1 MIRRPPRSTLFP
13 YTTLFRSFSQYLLR
27 GERTMLVDTGVTGT
41 PGEVIL
47 PYLDSVGLDPADL
60 DFVLN
65 THADVD
71 HFGGNAVVRGAA
83 QRAVLCA
90 HAADVPWIESR
101 GRILHERY
109 GWYATHDVDYAPD
122 TKHWLGGALGPDV
135 PVDLHLAGGENFR
148 LGPGLSV

>member
-27 GERTMLVDTGVTGT
+27 GERTMLVDTGVTET
-41 PGEVIL
+41 PGRVIL

-71 HFGGNAVVRGAA
+71 HFGGNAEIRGAA
-83 QRAVLCA
+83 PGAVFCA
-90 HAADVPWIESR
+90 HGADVAWKI
-101 GRILHERY
+101 GRAH
-109 GWYATHDVDYAPD
+109 V
-122 TKHWLGGALGPDV
+122 
-135 PVDLHLAGGENFR
+135 
-148 LGPGLSV
+148 